1 MTQPLRWGIL
11 GTGRIARK
19 FAGQLPQTDWAELVA
34 AGSRSAD
41 SARAFVEEFGGTP
54 HPAYE
59 RLLADL
65 SVEAVYNSLPN
76 ALHCERMSV

>member
-19 FAGQLPQTDWAELVA
+19 FAGQLPQTDRAELVA